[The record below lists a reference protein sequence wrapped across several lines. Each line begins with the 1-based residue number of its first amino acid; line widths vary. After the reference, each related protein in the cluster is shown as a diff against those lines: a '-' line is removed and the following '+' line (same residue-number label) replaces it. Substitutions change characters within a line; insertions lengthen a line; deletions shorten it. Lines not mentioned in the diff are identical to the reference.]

1 MGIQATGRLFR
12 AWNRE
17 AEEDHSRSVQ
27 DCPGGGKG
35 GVTIDVHLSGQRVG
49 VDRVEVAAVVR
60 RLPGHV
66 ALTSP
71 LVQGLLSGFG
81 R

>member
-1 MGIQATGRLFR
+1 M
-12 AWNRE
+12 
-17 AEEDHSRSVQ
+17 
-27 DCPGGGKG
+27 
-35 GVTIDVHLSGQRVG
+35 TIDVHLSGQRVG